1 MGRLWE
7 GSFELESLA
16 GGSFFGW
23 FWRDG
28 YGKNVETYS
37 PRALLSFFS

>member
-16 GGSFFGW
+16 GGSFFGGG
-23 FWRDG
+23 G